1 MTIYRLVGCGIGS
14 IPLQG
19 HAFYDLSR
27 RLRNPSHN
35 CEQIMGAPML
45 LLVPCRPLLTTIDPR
60 QLLRLGRYSS
70 ACYSNH
76 PKARDRRGRLCLKSC
91 SSVARSCYSPSTTE
105 LQTRQGK
112 HMNKVTLVALTS
124 LVMSAVSFA
133 QTNHQVGAWS
143 IYTTTGKLA
152 GNNMVLLQTTASVA
166 GQTSNGPSRAVKL
179 DVVCKNNR
187 VFAIAVEPGS
197 KIDKHLVSYESP
209 VPTVHLRFD
218 SIGMIEVSENWAVTA
233 GGRSVTP
240 YSQFSQGSLN
250 REWVDRLS
258 GTESMVLYPEGRA
271 GDSLPQSTF
280 NTRELTAALDAVGCT
295 E

>member
-1 MTIYRLVGCGIGS
+1 
-14 IPLQG
+14 
-19 HAFYDLSR
+19 
-27 RLRNPSHN
+27 
-35 CEQIMGAPML
+35 
-45 LLVPCRPLLTTIDPR
+45 
-60 QLLRLGRYSS
+60 
-70 ACYSNH
+70 
-76 PKARDRRGRLCLKSC
+76 
-91 SSVARSCYSPSTTE
+91 
-105 LQTRQGK
+105 
-112 HMNKVTLVALTS
+112 
-124 LVMSAVSFA
+124 
-133 QTNHQVGAWS
+133 
-143 IYTTTGKLA
+143 
-152 GNNMVLLQTTASVA
+152 MVLLQTTASVA

-295 E
+295 K